1 MKLDFV
7 KGHMGGNT
15 IIFLN
20 GAQIPK
26 GRELEISLEL
36 LKNIYL
42 GGDEAAILY
51 PPQGEGDLKVK
62 ISEPASGEFIGA
74 CGGMTQVLGKVLFE
88 TPTGNRLGIT
98 PREPIT
104 PVVIETDNGLTEI
117 KVWLSEGRVDK
128 VVTDMT
134 SFVKKCYQRGV
145 HPMVICG
152 VKVMRVGEFMA
163 VNGDCIKDV
172 CSTADVKN
180 LDAETRRIL
189 INVQKVFMEQTKEP
203 YNITLYDWHPC
214 YSGDLRAVFP
224 HRIPDLIETSCG
236 TGTVVLA
243 LAILESGELD
253 LFKTYSKESCQI
265 RVECGGGTNL
275 IGDDITEISLLLQD
289 NKIKNAYFTHDNVKL
304 TAQGWVEL

>member
-20 GAQIPK
+20 GTQIPK
-26 GRELEISLEL
+26 GRELEISLNL
-36 LKNIYL
+36 LEKSYL

-51 PPQGEGDLKVK
+51 PPQNEGNLKVK

-88 TPTGNRLGIT
+88 TAVGANLGIT
-98 PREPIT
+98 PREPVT
-104 PVVIETDNGLTEI
+104 PVVLEADSGLTNI
-117 KVWLSEGRVDK
+117 MVYLMKGNVVK

-134 SFVKKCYQRGV
+134 SFVKKCYQHGV
-145 HPMVICG
+145 HPMEICG

-163 VNGDCIKDV
+163 VNGDRIKEV
-172 CSTADVKN
+172 CPTADVEN
-180 LDAETRRIL
+180 LDSETRQIL
-189 INVQKVFMEQTKEP
+189 LDVQKEFMEKTKEP
-203 YNITLYDWHPC
+203 YNITLYDWHPS
-214 YSGDLRAVFP
+214 YEGDLRAVFP
-224 HRIPDLIETSCG
+224 HRIPELIETSCG

-253 LFKTYSKESCQI
+253 KSKISAEKNCLLRI
-265 RVECGGGTNL
+265 ECGGGANL
-275 IGDDITEISLLLQD
+275 IGPDLTELTFQLKD
-289 NKIKNAYFTHDNVKL
+289 NKIEKAFFTHNNVQI
-304 TAQGWVEL
+304 TSQGWVTL

>member
-36 LKNIYL
+36 LKRDTWA
-42 GGDEAAILY
+42 GDESTILY

-88 TPTGNRLGIT
+88 TPVGASLGIT
-98 PREPIT
+98 ARKPVT
-104 PVVIETDNGLTEI
+104 PVILETDNGLTEI
-117 KVWLSEGRVDK
+117 EVSFSESRVEK

-134 SFVKKCYQRGV
+134 SFVRKCYQHGV
-145 HPMVICG
+145 HPMEICG

-163 VNGDCIKDV
+163 VNGDRIKDV
-172 CSTADVKN
+172 CPAADVEK

-189 INVQKVFMEQTKEP
+189 INVQKEFMEQTKEP
-203 YNITLYDWHPC
+203 Y
-214 YSGDLRAVFP
+214 
-224 HRIPDLIETSCG
+224 
-236 TGTVVLA
+236 
-243 LAILESGELD
+243 
-253 LFKTYSKESCQI
+253 
-265 RVECGGGTNL
+265 
-275 IGDDITEISLLLQD
+275 
-289 NKIKNAYFTHDNVKL
+289 
-304 TAQGWVEL
+304 

>member
-36 LKNIYL
+36 LKKRYL
-42 GGDEAAILY
+42 GGDESTILY

-88 TPTGNRLGIT
+88 TPVGASLGIT
-98 PREPIT
+98 ARKPVT
-104 PVVIETDNGLTEI
+104 PVILETDNGLTEI
-117 KVWLSEGRVDK
+117 EVSFSESRVEK

-134 SFVKKCYQRGV
+134 SFVRKCYQHGV
-145 HPMVICG
+145 HPMEICG

-163 VNGDCIKDV
+163 VNGDRIKDV
-172 CSTADVKN
+172 CPAADVEK

-189 INVQKVFMEQTKEP
+189 INVQKEFMEQTKEP

-243 LAILESGELD
+243 LAILESGEMD
-253 LFKTYSKESCQI
+253 LSKLPFKESCRI
-265 RVECGGGTNL
+265 RVECGGGADL
-275 IGDDITEISLLLQD
+275 IGEDITELTFILKD
-289 NKIKNAYFTHDNVKL
+289 NKIENAYFTHNNVEL

>member
-36 LKNIYL
+36 LKKRYL
-42 GGDEAAILY
+42 GGDESTILY

-88 TPTGNRLGIT
+88 TPVGASLGIT
-98 PREPIT
+98 ARKPVT
-104 PVVIETDNGLTEI
+104 PVILETDNGLTEI
-117 KVWLSEGRVDK
+117 EVSFSESRVEK

-134 SFVKKCYQRGV
+134 SFVRKCYQHGV
-145 HPMVICG
+145 HPMEICG

-163 VNGDCIKDV
+163 VNGDRIKDV
-172 CSTADVKN
+172 CPAADVEK

-189 INVQKVFMEQTKEP
+189 INVQKEFMEQTKEP

-224 HRIPDLIETSCG
+224 HRIPELIETSCG

-243 LAILESGELD
+243 LAILESGEMD
-253 LFKTYSKESCQI
+253 LSKLPFKESCRI
-265 RVECGGGTNL
+265 RVECGGGADL
-275 IGDDITEISLLLQD
+275 IG
-289 NKIKNAYFTHDNVKL
+289 KILPNLPLY
-304 TAQGWVEL
+304 